1 MPDTAGAFSS
11 PQFFIKVTLY
21 PQPVSTQFLWHAFCD
36 KLCGRNPRGMRQSG
50 LLHMGEMLRN
60 ETRQIMWQNRI
71 CFRADVKGLDSGF
84 ATRSLAEKRH

>member
-36 KLCGRNPRGMRQSG
+36 KLCGRTVFASEPMSRA
-50 LLHMGEMLRN
+50 LIVVLRHVLVL
-60 ETRQIMWQNRI
+60 WQKNDI
-71 CFRADVKGLDSGF
+71 NHVK
-84 ATRSLAEKRH
+84 AQ